1 MKFVHLSDLHIG
13 KRFFE
18 EKLLEDQN
26 HILREICQIIKDEQP
41 DAVIIAGDIYDK
53 SVPPL
58 DAVPMLDDFLYQLR
72 RYPVLMI
79 SGNHDSSERL
89 SFASRQLKE
98 NGLYIAPVYN
108 GRVEPVVLQ
117 DAYGPVNFY
126 LLPFVRPIHVR
137 QAFPDEEINTYTDAM
152 RTALAHM
159 NIDYSQRNVL
169 VTHQFITGS
178 ERSESEEDVSVGGAD
193 NVDAAVFEGLDY
205 VALGHLHCPQNV
217 NSERIRY
224 CGTPLKYSFSE
235 ASQEKSVS
243 VITLGAKGEFAL
255 KTVPL
260 HPLRELRELKG
271 TYMKLADRNNYKS
284 SDLQAFTRIT
294 LTDEQDI
301 PDAMARLRAVYPNLM
316 KLDYDNTRT
325 RTHNDIDGAEQAER
339 KSPLELFA
347 ELYEKQNGQPLT
359 PEQRDYVS
367 GLIES
372 IWEQK
377 L

>member
-18 EKLLEDQN
+18 EKLLEDQK

-117 DAYGPVNFY
+117 DTYGPVNFY

-178 ERSESEEDVSVGGAD
+178 ERSESEETSVGGTD
-193 NVDAAVFEGLDY
+193 NVDAGVFDGLDY

-217 NSERIRY
+217 GSERIRY

-235 ASQEKSVS
+235 IKQDKSVS
-243 VITLGAKGEFAL
+243 VITLGAKGEFGL

-271 TYMKLADRNNYKS
+271 TYMELADRKNYEG
-284 SDLQAFTRIT
+284 SDTQAFTHVT

-301 PDAMARLRAVYPNLM
+301 PDAMARLRAIYPNLM

-325 RTHNDIDGAEQAER
+325 RTNSDIDGAEQAER
-339 KSPLELFA
+339 KSPLELFE
-347 ELYEKQNGQPLT
+347 ELYEQQNGQPFT
-359 PEQRDYVS
+359 SEQREYTTA
-367 GLIES
+367 LIES
-372 IWEQK
+372 IWEDRQ
-377 L
+377 

>member
-1 MKFVHLSDLHIG
+1 MKFIHLSDLHIG
-13 KRFFE
+13 KRFYE
-18 EKLLEDQN
+18 EKLIDDQK
-26 HILREICQIIKDEQP
+26 HILREICQIIEAEKP
-41 DAVIIAGDIYDK
+41 DAVIVAGDIYDK

-72 RYPVLMI
+72 GYPVLMI

-89 SFASRQLKE
+89 AFASRQLKE
-98 NGLYIAPVYN
+98 NGLHISPVYS
-108 GRVEPVVLQ
+108 GAVEPVVLQ
-117 DAYGPVNFY
+117 DEYGPVNFY
-126 LLPFVRPIHVR
+126 LLPFVKPVHVR
-137 QAFPDEEINTYTDAM
+137 QAFPDEEINSYTDAV

-159 NIDYSQRNVL
+159 NINYSQRNVL

-178 ERSESEEDVSVGGAD
+178 ERSESEDVSVGGAD
-193 NVDAAVFEGLDY
+193 NVDAAVFEGFDY
-205 VALGHLHCPQNV
+205 VALGHLHAPQNV
-217 NSERIRY
+217 GSERIRY

-235 ASQEKSVS
+235 AGQEKSVS
-243 VITLGAKGEFAL
+243 VVTLGVKDEFAL

-260 HPLRELRELKG
+260 HPLRDLRELKG
-271 TYMKLADRNNYKS
+271 TYMELTDRNNYEGI
-284 SDLQAFTRIT
+284 DLDAYTHIT

-301 PDAMARLRAVYPNLM
+301 PDAMARLRAVYPNLL

-325 RTHNDIDGAEQAER
+325 RTHNDIDGAEHVER